1 MTHSIE
7 LYPHG
12 HGVPSML
19 IIQVDDYDLD
29 KLKELKEEIEIS
41 IKNKENGNTKKNH

>member
-7 LYPHG
+7 LYPHS

-19 IIQVDDYDLD
+19 IIQVDAHDLD
-29 KLKELKEEIEIS
+29 KLKELKEEIETL
-41 IKNKENGNTKKNH
+41 IKNKENGRD